1 MGTELRRRSRLPSVC
16 VALGFILLAFVGTL
30 FVGSAGGPVHAQES
44 DAPQS
49 ITGRV
54 QNRSEQDGKRVVE
67 PVPDV
72 RVVAEDESGSVVG
85 ESVTD
90 ADGVYLI
97 PIEQPGTYVVRID
110 TETLPEGLTV
120 EEGKEQQTAVVGGNQ
135 NVTRAF
141 FLGEDTRDVQSKL
154 SLLPQTLAN
163 GLKLAMIIASPRSD
177 CH

>member
-54 QNRSEQDGKRVVE
+54 QNRSEQDGERVTE

-72 RVVAEDESGSVVG
+72 RVVAEDESGAEVG

-120 EEGKEQQTAVVGGNQ
+120 EEGKEQQTVDGRREPERHAG
-135 NVTRAF
+135 
-141 FLGEDTRDVQSKL
+141 
-154 SLLPQTLAN
+154 LLPRRGPRATCR
-163 GLKLAMIIASPRSD
+163 ASGACCRRRWPTA
-177 CH
+177 